1 MSAQNTNLISFL
13 TSQGLI
19 LEIKN
24 ESGSRNIY
32 VSWNRWVNK
41 DPQLLGTFSM
51 EYSDAEIYQDANLLH
66 NLARKAGVRLVT
78 YWSFD

>member
-1 MSAQNTNLISFL
+1 MNEQKPNLISFL

-24 ESGSRNIY
+24 ENSSRNIY
-32 VSWNRWVNK
+32 VSWNLWVNK
-41 DPQLLGTFSM
+41 APQLLGTFSM
-51 EYSDAEIYQDANLLH
+51 EYSDAEIYKDASLLN